1 MEKTINIF
9 DVEMGCVSAKEAMM
23 NALHFLEN
31 DSLDTIELMTM
42 DMLMTGQDDPEWKKQ
57 VCGLDLVLPEET
69 EILKAAGIEDRTLLK
84 EAEERTFLRMFMK
97 YLQKNEGR
105 IFLLAGSDEEL
116 GRLEDSL
123 RRYNRGVR
131 VVGHA
136 VFAETGGMEADVIN
150 DINGTE
156 TDCIFSVLRSP
167 YQEHFITAN
176 KAFLKAKVW
185 LGCGTVLGQSYDARR
200 LGKRFKRFIM
210 KSIFRYR
217 VEQQKE

>member
-9 DVEMGCVSAKEAMM
+9 DVELGCVSAKEAMM

-97 YLQKNEGR
+97 YLQKN
-105 IFLLAGSDEEL
+105 
-116 GRLEDSL
+116 
-123 RRYNRGVR
+123 
-131 VVGHA
+131 
-136 VFAETGGMEADVIN
+136 
-150 DINGTE
+150 
-156 TDCIFSVLRSP
+156 
-167 YQEHFITAN
+167 
-176 KAFLKAKVW
+176 
-185 LGCGTVLGQSYDARR
+185 
-200 LGKRFKRFIM
+200 
-210 KSIFRYR
+210 
-217 VEQQKE
+217 

>member
-1 MEKTINIF
+1 M
-9 DVEMGCVSAKEAMM
+9 SAKEAMM

-105 IFLLAGSDEEL
+105 IFLLAGSEEEL

-123 RRYNRGVR
+123 RRYNRGIL

-136 VFAETGGMEADVIN
+136 VFAENGGMEADVIN

-167 YQEHFITAN
+167 YQ
-176 KAFLKAKVW
+176 
-185 LGCGTVLGQSYDARR
+185 
-200 LGKRFKRFIM
+200 
-210 KSIFRYR
+210 
-217 VEQQKE
+217 